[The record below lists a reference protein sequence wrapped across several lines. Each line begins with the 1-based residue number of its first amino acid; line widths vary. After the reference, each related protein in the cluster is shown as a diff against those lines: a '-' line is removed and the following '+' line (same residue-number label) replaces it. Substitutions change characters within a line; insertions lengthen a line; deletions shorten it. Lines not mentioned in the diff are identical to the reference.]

1 MKSRVF
7 LPFFIFSSSLLSAE
21 PTGAANIGQSG
32 NAIPNMTIAKNS
44 NPEVERL
51 KTVHK
56 NWMEFAGDIDKRR
69 KSVISEYE
77 KAAVEST
84 LIVMAPLI
92 NKMAEVLKD
101 PKPIET
107 KKALEDLTEQLPMV
121 EIYAEEC
128 KRGLE
133 ITKLL
138 IAHQKNQQEV
148 MDRLNACAADSRK
161 WRNIQL
167 ENLKLKTA
175 YSGNINILKT
185 LDAGIKNHL
194 SPAKE

>member
-1 MKSRVF
+1 
-7 LPFFIFSSSLLSAE
+7 
-21 PTGAANIGQSG
+21 
-32 NAIPNMTIAKNS
+32 
-44 NPEVERL
+44 
-51 KTVHK
+51 
-56 NWMEFAGDIDKRR
+56 
-69 KSVISEYE
+69 
-77 KAAVEST
+77 
-84 LIVMAPLI
+84 MAPLI
-92 NKMAEVLKD
+92 NKMADVLKD
-101 PKPIET
+101 PKASDT
-107 KKALEDLTEQLPMV
+107 KRALDDLTEQLPRV

-175 YSGNINILKT
+175 YSGNIEVLKS

-194 SPAKE
+194 SPAQK